1 MEVRLYL
8 LLTVYVSNKIVTW
21 QEVVKW
27 NVYRE
32 LLFLFFNSYFSSFFF
47 PPFLLGRRIIWEG
60 KSPGDEVT
68 FSRRSR
74 AVTGTKCTKKRDARA
89 KLLFC

>member
-47 PPFLLGRRIIWEG
+47 HHFFWEDALYGKGKALGTRLRFH
-60 KSPGDEVT
+60 V
-68 FSRRSR
+68 
-74 AVTGTKCTKKRDARA
+74 VVV
-89 KLLFC
+89 L

>member
-47 PPFLLGRRIIWEG
+47 STISFGKTHYMGREKPWGRG
-60 KSPGDEVT
+60 YVFTS
-68 FSRRSR
+68 
-74 AVTGTKCTKKRDARA
+74 
-89 KLLFC
+89 